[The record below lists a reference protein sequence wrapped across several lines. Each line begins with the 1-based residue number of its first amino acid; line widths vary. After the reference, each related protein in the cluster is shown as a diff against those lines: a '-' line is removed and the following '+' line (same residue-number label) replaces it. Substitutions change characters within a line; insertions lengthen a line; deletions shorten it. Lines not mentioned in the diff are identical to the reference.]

1 MQEFAP
7 TKSRL
12 ADSCPSDEE
21 LAAYI
26 DGVLPRREA
35 DRVAEHL
42 VSCERCYEIYSE
54 TLQFQLDSDPAPK
67 GNVVPFPSRE
77 KIGRVAIRYALPI
90 AALLLVGIGTWA
102 YFLASPPMLTPSTV
116 TASLQDKPGLLGNL
130 WVGPTTRGPGDHED
144 IPFDEASFRMGV
156 QLVNLQLSLEARDV
170 EKAQGDILPR
180 IHQVLETQ
188 GTASQLEDSF
198 TALSADLKSKDPQEV
213 LKQSAQ
219 VAQESRSQFD
229 ETYLDLGQWV
239 EAGHL
244 AALAQQPSF
253 FQRSDTRAFLRH
265 LLWNDKLGL
274 HDVKLDPIT
283 RASLDRISEVV
294 SKDNLR
300 PSDYAEL
307 KTQLEKILGVYY
319 PET

>member
-12 ADSCPSDEE
+12 ANNCPSDEE

-35 DRVAEHL
+35 DRIAEHL
-42 VSCERCYEIYSE
+42 VSCERCYAIYSE
-54 TLQFQLDSDPAPK
+54 TLQFQLDSEPAPV

-90 AALLLVGIGTWA
+90 AALLLVGIGSRA
-102 YFLASPPMLTPSTV
+102 YFLAPPPMLTPSTV
-116 TASLQDKPGLLGNL
+116 TASLQGKPGLLGNF
-130 WVGPTTRGPGDHED
+130 WVGPTFRGPGDHEER
-144 IPFDEASFRMGV
+144 PLEEASFQMGV
-156 QLVNLQLSLEARDV
+156 QLLNLQLSLEARDV

-180 IHQVLETQ
+180 IRQVLETQ

-198 TALSADLKSKDPQEV
+198 AALSADLKSKDPQEV

-219 VAQESRSQFD
+219 VAQESRAHFD
-229 ETYLDLGQWV
+229 ESYLDLGQWV

-244 AALAQQPSF
+244 AAMAQKPSF
-253 FQRSDTRAFLRH
+253 FQQSDNRAFLRH

-274 HDVKLDPIT
+274 HDVKLDPTT
-283 RASLDRISEVV
+283 RASLDRVSEIISK
-294 SKDNLR
+294 SDLR
-300 PSDYAEL
+300 PSDYAEI
-307 KTQLEKILGVYY
+307 KNQLEKILNVYY
-319 PET
+319 PMT